1 MQLKVISYLC
11 TSAEL
16 RILNQLVFRKA
27 QSLTTDVF
35 DFFKLLQ
42 VDNRPN
48 RPECITER
56 HS

>member
-11 TSAEL
+11 SSAEL

-27 QSLTTDVF
+27 QSLTSDVL
-35 DFFKLLQ
+35 DFFELLQ